1 MHRKAIQNV
10 ARIQHAELRIFW
22 VLSSAVGLLL
32 ASYLYLVSS
41 SIVNVIV
48 RGELE
53 NTIAATHSELSTL
66 ETEYLAKKNAVSLD
80 RAFALGF
87 HASGEKRFVAKRSLY
102 GSALSLGNE
111 I

>member
-1 MHRKAIQNV
+1 MHKRAIEHI
-10 ARIQHAELRIFW
+10 ARIRNAELRIFW
-22 VLSSAVGLLL
+22 ALSLLVGILL

-53 NTIAATHSELSTL
+53 NKITTAHSSLSIL
-66 ETEYLAKKNAVSLD
+66 ETEYLAKKNAVSFE
-80 RAFALGF
+80 RALALGF
-87 HASGEKRFVAKRSLY
+87 HAVGEKQYVAKQSLF
-102 GSALSLGNE
+102 GNALSLGNE